1 MYLSF
6 IKLAL
11 ITWKKKQEL
20 QFILF
25 KLIYSLMNRLAQAQT
40 RKKHNWAALIL
51 AYLWPSIIFF
61 FKKLI
66 KRESQS

>member
-20 QFILF
+20 ILGIHFIQVDL
-25 KLIYSLMNRLAQAQT
+25 LSD
-40 RKKHNWAALIL
+40 
-51 AYLWPSIIFF
+51 
-61 FKKLI
+61 
-66 KRESQS
+66 E

>member
-20 QFILF
+20 Q
-25 KLIYSLMNRLAQAQT
+25 LIYSLMNRLAQAQT
-40 RKKHNWAALIL
+40 RKKT
-51 AYLWPSIIFF
+51 
-61 FKKLI
+61 
-66 KRESQS
+66 

>member
-6 IKLAL
+6 IKLTL

-25 KLIYSLMNRLAQAQT
+25 KLIYSLMNRLVQAQT
-40 RKKHNWAALIL
+40 RKKA
-51 AYLWPSIIFF
+51 
-61 FKKLI
+61 
-66 KRESQS
+66 